1 MSEPLNI
8 PPDFCTK
15 NPTRRCPYGLT
26 YGGGGISEGV
36 LAKETVTLTSRTGEA
51 ITLPDIIFGCTHSLV
66 DPASSGDI
74 TGLIG
79 LGRGPL
85 SFVSQ
90 IAPYVGGNQFSYC
103 LVPLDTDPKIES
115 KINFGDG
122 SEVSGEGVVST
133 PLAPDEDMHYVVMA
147 EGMTI
152 GNEFVPFYSNV
163 TSLNKIK
170 MVLDSGS
177 TLTTL
182 PQHLFDR
189 VITELNKTLDPKM
202 QSFFV
207 TKQHTLLCFNSTEIP
222 EEPKMS
228 FHFEGGGKVQLVT
241 EQMFVKNDEKN
252 ISCFGIKR
260 PGDKGA
266 VEPDMGV
273 FGAIMQGNMLVGFD
287 LDREVVSF
295 KPTDCLTY

>member
-1 MSEPLNI
+1 MRESPNI

-15 NPTRRCPYGLT
+15 YPTRRCPYGLT
-26 YGGGGISEGV
+26 YGGGGTSEGV
-36 LAKETVTLTSRTGEA
+36 LATETVALTSRTGNA
-51 ITLPDIIFGCTHSLV
+51 VTLKDIIFGCGHSTKQ
-66 DPASSGDI
+66 PSSTRVEMGV
-74 TGLIG
+74 IG
-79 LGRGPL
+79 FGRRPM

-90 IAPYVGGNQFSYC
+90 IAPYVGGNKFSHC
-103 LVPLDTDPKIES
+103 LVPLATDPKIES
-115 KINFGDG
+115 KINFGNG

-133 PLAPDEDMHYVVMA
+133 PLVPDEGHYIVMA

-207 TKQHTLLCFNSTEIP
+207 TKQQTLLCFNSTEIP

-228 FHFEGGGKVQLVT
+228 FHFEGGGKVQLLT